1 MSASSARPFYLEGV
15 LHQMQLENLSIA
27 EVRRFMIEEMQNDVD
42 QNNLYES
49 PRLSAAGRARY
60 PVMLRGALAT
70 GTPETLARQ
79 LSETGVLN
87 ATETRQTKNG
97 PITAKIPVTAP
108 ETDLRLTTV

>member
-1 MSASSARPFYLEGV
+1 
-15 LHQMQLENLSIA
+15 MQLENLSIA